1 MEGRERVDVNG
12 TVFPVEE
19 AEVANC
25 NIFNVYPE
33 PSSVTFTVGDEQIE
47 VEATAEASAD
57 EEGLFNIAASLTLM
71 PSAEYDQNEVSCFS
85 QASSMAS
92 EVAPTN
98 DNATFTL
105 DVTCKYFFN

>member
-1 MEGRERVDVNG
+1 MIIPCSVDASTVELVELEHELEGRERVDVNG

-47 VEATAEASAD
+47 VEATAEASA
-57 EEGLFNIAASLTLM
+57 EEVCWRC
-71 PSAEYDQNEVSCFS
+71 AEAERWT
-85 QASSMAS
+85 SSI
-92 EVAPTN
+92 
-98 DNATFTL
+98 
-105 DVTCKYFFN
+105 